1 MPTTEENIC
10 CRKGM
15 QHGPCVL
22 LDKETNMATV
32 VLDHN
37 VVQTAVSAARDL
49 YADNIQRRY
58 DNNRM
63 HFQAYNQYVLATA
76 GHTGSGNR
84 IVVPACVV
92 CYRMS
97 NDKVVLKRTC
107 ALLLQTREVRDKWPD
122 PNGQYVGYKKST
134 KQLAAA
140 LDMELPCDSD

>member
-1 MPTTEENIC
+1 MPTAEENIC

-15 QHGPCVL
+15 QHGPCIL

-49 YADNIQRRY
+49 YASNIQRRY
-58 DNNRM
+58 DNNSMR
-63 HFQAYNQYVLATA
+63 FQAYNQYVLATA

-97 NDKVVLKRTC
+97 ND
-107 ALLLQTREVRDKWPD
+107 
-122 PNGQYVGYKKST
+122 N
-134 KQLAAA
+134 
-140 LDMELPCDSD
+140 